1 MKEYPEIYRR
11 TLSEARQGGENEISN
26 YKNSLNENISC
37 AKDIEKII
45 REKFDGMH
53 LAMSN
58 ASEII
63 DKYGIDRVLY
73 VLANTVQ
80 QKDYDGRFSLDNKE
94 WANSIPVV
102 NDGDRNYKFVINS
115 HPVIV
120 NELCNMVREHTKSHL
135 FDNSMCEE
143 KTGMDFTG
151 KIAAIYPEVLKEEY
165 RKPEYQL
172 FYCKG
177 GFGCSPF
184 TRGRKIFGEFLY
196 DGEKTHFNRED
207 FIGIVKAEF
216 IPEWAR
222 EKAKTIDVKPSVK
235 QKLEN
240 AQKSRS
246 TINKNKNLE
255 KEEI

>member
-165 RKPEYQL
+165 REPEYQL
-172 FYCKG
+172 FLCKG
-177 GFGCSPF
+177 GFGCSP
-184 TRGRKIFGEFLY
+184 TAIGRKIFGEFLY

-216 IPEWAR
+216 VPEWAR

-246 TINKNKNLE
+246 TIDKNKNLE